1 MTLSHMR
8 KNYLQKIFY
17 LCIVYVQYYISW
29 RFMIC
34 YCLGYCLV
42 PKFCLTLCNPV
53 DCSMPGSPDRYCL
66 PEYAQTMSIEL
77 MTPSNHL
84 DLSHSLLFL
93 PSIFP
98 SIRVFSSES
107 TVCIRWPKYWSLNL
121 SISPSNIV
129 IHNFIRLYSIYSHYK
144 ILAIFL
150 LLYNI
155 SL

>member
-1 MTLSHMR
+1 MLLFR
-8 KNYLQKIFY
+8 
-17 LCIVYVQYYISW
+17 
-29 RFMIC
+29 
-34 YCLGYCLV
+34 YCLV

-66 PEYAQTMSIEL
+66 PVYAQTMSIEL

-155 SL
+155 SFQLILYFLPINSLPLYCPSPIPSSHW